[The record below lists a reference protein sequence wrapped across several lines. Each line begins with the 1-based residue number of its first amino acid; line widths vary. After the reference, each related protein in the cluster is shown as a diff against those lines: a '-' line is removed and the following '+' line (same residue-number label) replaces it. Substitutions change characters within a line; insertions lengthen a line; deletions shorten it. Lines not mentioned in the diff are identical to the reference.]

1 MWWKT
6 SFALLLAALLSA
18 CAHGPATTARS
29 DGWHEVRTTH
39 FHLFADA
46 PAPRA
51 QEMALHLES
60 LRSAL
65 LQGFP
70 AGLTTPL
77 PVEVVV
83 FASRDDLSW
92 FVTPRQ
98 LGYTRYSDSELR
110 IVMSAEAF
118 GEGESQFTA
127 TVAHELTHYLSQYAI
142 KQQPRWVAEGLATFM
157 ETLTLTRDGQAVFG
171 RAPYAKLMHVRT
183 LFNQERG
190 TRDTLPWLWQWSDMH
205 LSEVRALGEEEES
218 GSYALAW
225 AWMHL
230 LMNQHRAEL
239 DAFFAA
245 LNAGERPQDAF
256 ARIFSR
262 YPPGALEAQLRN
274 YVRGNV
280 PAWSLAQPPPGD
292 LELKV
297 TALSESAVHALR
309 AKLFVRD
316 KPPVLDAQKFID
328 YELALAKDE
337 PLARVLRAEQAHDYA
352 QAKQIALSTDDDAAW
367 SLLAQLLIENPSLDG
382 PFRQEV
388 FARAGARLDD
398 PRALTLAAL
407 GFAMLNDLPLA
418 RRHAERARQLA
429 PWSTA
434 ASVATAVV
442 DKMLGDCA
450 AADDATKTAIALLR
464 HRGDAAASDAM
475 ARKLSELKCPPAP

>member
-6 SFALLLAALLSA
+6 SVSLLAALLCA
-18 CAHGPATTARS
+18 CAHGPATARS
-29 DGWHEVRTTH
+29 DGWHEVKTSH
-39 FHLFADA
+39 FRLYADA
-46 PAPRA
+46 PAQRA

-60 LRSAL
+60 LRAAL

-92 FVTPRQ
+92 FVTARQ

-118 GEGESQFTA
+118 GEGETQFTA
-127 TVAHELTHYLSQYAI
+127 TVAHELTHYLSQYAV

-171 RAPYAKLMHVRT
+171 RAPYAKLMHIRG
-183 LFNQERG
+183 LFAQERG
-190 TRDTLPWLWQWSDMH
+190 ARDTLPWLWQWSEMR
-205 LSEVRALGEEEES
+205 LSDVRALGEEEES

-245 LNAGERPQDAF
+245 LNAGEQPQAAF
-256 ARIFSR
+256 ARVFSR
-262 YPPGALEAQLRN
+262 YAPGTLEAQLRG

-280 PAWSLAQPPPGD
+280 PAWTLPQPPPGD
-292 LELKV
+292 TELKV
-297 TALSESAVHALR
+297 TALTEPAVHALR

-316 KPPVLDAQKFID
+316 KPPVQDAQKFID
-328 YELALAKDE
+328 YELAMAKDE

-367 SLLAQLLIENPSLDG
+367 SLLAQFLIESPALDP

-388 FARAGARLDD
+388 FARTGARLDD

-407 GFAMLNDLPLA
+407 GFGMLNDLPLA

-434 ASVATAVV
+434 ANVAAAVV
-442 DKMLGDCA
+442 YKLLGECE
-450 AADDATKTAIALLR
+450 AADDATKTALALLR
-464 HRGDAAASDAM
+464 HRGDPSTSDAM
-475 ARKLSELKCPPAP
+475 ARKLGALKCPPPPP

>member
-6 SFALLLAALLSA
+6 WLVLLLAALFGA
-18 CAHGPATTARS
+18 CAHGPATARS
-29 DGWHEVRTTH
+29 GSWQEVRTTH

-46 PAPRA
+46 PAARA

-171 RAPYAKLMHVRT
+171 RAPYAKLMHVRS
-183 LFNQERG
+183 LFAQERG

-205 LSEVRALGEEEES
+205 LSEVRAMGEEEES

-239 DAFFAA
+239 DSFFAA

-262 YPPGALEAQLRN
+262 YAPGALEAQLRA

-292 LELKV
+292 VELKV

-316 KPPVLDAQKFID
+316 KPPVPDAQKFID

-352 QAKQIALSTDDDAAW
+352 AAKQIAQSTDDDAAW

-434 ASVATAVV
+434 ASVAVAVV

-450 AADDATKTAIALLR
+450 AADDATRTAVALLR
-464 HRGDAAASDAM
+464 HRGDPAAGEAM
-475 ARKLSELKCPPAP
+475 ARKLSSLKCPPAP